1 MRSSLVQ
8 FGGLVFI
15 SSGFWSHQ
23 TDIRHQLTGWT
34 ILKAIPDKWSIYLCK
49 MLPPVSVGP
58 GPLDGSSSGSLE
70 SVQKLHFNAINWE
83 QFAKQ
88 A

>member
-1 MRSSLVQ
+1 M
-8 FGGLVFI
+8 FI

-34 ILKAIPDKWSIYLCK
+34 TLKLQRNIFFSILKAIPDKWSIYLCK